1 MKITDV
7 QISLVDNEKL
17 KGFAN
22 ITLDNHFVVRGLKI
36 ICGLNGYFIAMPAQ
50 KNKDG
55 TYKDIAH
62 PITSCF
68 REEMEKIVLGKYN
81 EIFKKFQL
89 ES

>member
-7 QISLVDNEKL
+7 QVNLVENEKL

-36 ICGLNGYFIAMPAQ
+36 IRGLNGYFIAMPTV
-50 KNKDG
+50 KHKDG

-62 PITSCF
+62 PITSFF
-68 REEMEKIVLGKYN
+68 REEMEKVVLAKYH
-81 EIFKKFQL
+81 EIFENFD
-89 ES
+89 